1 MKFQLF
7 VAMRYLR
14 SRGKRG
20 VISVA
25 TLVSMAGVTAG
36 VLALH
41 IALALNEGIQQE
53 FLARILGATSHIS
66 IRSLTSA
73 VIEDYSG
80 LAAQLLNRPQ
90 VVSASPAVSG
100 WAMLESR
107 LRDQPGIIKGV
118 DLANRQEYSAV
129 LEGVREGSL
138 ENFEGLHP
146 PAIAL
151 GKELASMLGVQV
163 GDRLLALGR
172 RGDVSPVG
180 RIPRYRYFQVA
191 AIYETGLWD
200 YDYTLALV
208 SIPSAQQFFGYGPDQ
223 ASLLEIRLADLQAA
237 GQVAQDLRQQLGA
250 SYQVQTWI
258 EINRPLFSALQ
269 LEKLALFIA
278 ISLIV
283 LVASLNIVSTL
294 TLMVAEKGRDIAII
308 TAMGGSAGTINGI
321 FILQG
326 LVIGTVG
333 TILGTLVGISAALY
347 LDASRLIPLDP
358 QVYQISYIPFRVS
371 GWDVALISL
380 LAVFI
385 SFLATLYPARAAA
398 RLDPVVAL
406 RNE

>member
-1 MKFQLF
+1 
-7 VAMRYLR
+7 MRYLR

-53 FLARILGATSHIS
+53 FLTRILGATSHIS
-66 IRSLTSA
+66 IRSLSSA

-100 WAMLESR
+100 WAMLESS
-107 LRDQPGIIKGV
+107 LREQPGIIKGV
-118 DLANRQEYSAV
+118 DLTRRQEYAAV
-129 LEGVREGSL
+129 LEGVQEGSL

-151 GKELASMLGVQV
+151 GRELASMLGVQV

-180 RIPRYRYFQVA
+180 RLPRYRYFQVVA
-191 AIYETGLWD
+191 VYETGLWD

-223 ASLLEIRLADLQAA
+223 ASLLEIRLTDLHAA
-237 GQVAQDLRQQLGA
+237 GQVAEDLREQLGP

-308 TAMGGSAGTINGI
+308 TAMGGSAGTINAI

-326 LVIGTVG
+326 MIIGVAG
-333 TILGTLVGISAALY
+333 TILGTLVGIGVSLY
-347 LDASRLIPLDP
+347 LDASRLITLDP

-371 GWDVALISL
+371 GWDVARISF
-380 LAVFI
+380 LAVLI
-385 SFLATLYPARAAA
+385 SFLATLYPAWAAA